1 MATKIET
8 YTFLVSGVFSE
19 NAPRLIR
26 ALDTNYPVIQM
37 DVIDN
42 YTISLPN
49 RISNYAIESR
59 SNISDHIFSENTKLQ
74 FTARIGHAYPLYSL
88 DLNSLIK
95 SDKNNSIKA
104 NKPQQAYELI
114 KKLRDD
120 KLAFDVLTEQELFEG
135 MVITDLSVAREAGD
149 DQLIFNIS
157 LEKFRKVEIGRTVLA
172 NISTNTGDA
181 KKDVKGKELK
191 NKTANKTSEGGKT
204 SGDTS
209 KTAKQG
215 NTDVYFYDSEAEAD
229 AARSTYSKEI
239 SEGKVKIVTNS
250 GRNISENR

>member
-8 YTFLVSGVFSE
+8 YTFLISGVFSD
-19 NAPRLIR
+19 NAPRKSR
-26 ALDTNYPVIQM
+26 AVDTDYPIIQM
-37 DVIDN
+37 DVIES
-42 YTISLPN
+42 YTINMSN
-49 RISNYAIESR
+49 RVSNYAIESR

-74 FTARIGHAYPLYSL
+74 FTAKIGYAFPLYYVAG
-88 DLNSLIK
+88 NSLI
-95 SDKNNSIKA
+95 DYNQENSIKA

-157 LEKFRKVEIGRTVLA
+157 LEKFRKVNIGKTVLA
-172 NISTNTGDA
+172 SVNTGTD
-181 KKDVKGKELK
+181 KGKELSK
-191 NKTANKTSEGGKT
+191 KTANKTSEGGKT

>member
-19 NAPRLIR
+19 NAPRKTR

-95 SDKNNSIKA
+95 SDKNNSIKS

-120 KLAFDVLTEQELFEG
+120 KLAFDVLTEQELFES

-149 DQLIFNIS
+149 DQLVFNIS
-157 LEKFRKVEIGRTVLA
+157 LEKFRKVNIGKTVLA
-172 NISTNTGDA
+172 NISPNN
-181 KKDVKGKELK
+181 KNLK
-191 NKTANKTSEGGKT
+191 NKTANKTSEGSKT

>member
-19 NAPRLIR
+19 NAPRKIR
-26 ALDTNYPVIQM
+26 ALNTDYPVIQM

-42 YTISLPN
+42 YTITMPN

-74 FTARIGHAYPLYSL
+74 FTARIGHAFPMYGLEK
-88 DLNSLIK
+88 NSLIK
-95 SDKNNSIKA
+95 FDNQNTIKA

-149 DQLIFNIS
+149 DQLVFNIS
-157 LEKFRKVEIGRTVLA
+157 LEKFRKVNIGKTVLA
-172 NISTNTGDA
+172 NISPNN
-181 KKDVKGKELK
+181 KNLK

-204 SGDTS
+204 SGDT
-209 KTAKQG
+209 KKKMVATRG
-215 NTDVYFYDSEAEAD
+215 YLD
-229 AARSTYSKEI
+229 KEKDKASVASAQ
-239 SEGKVKIVTNS
+239 SEGRTVQYVED
-250 GRNISENR
+250 RNITENQ

>member
-19 NAPRLIR
+19 NAPRKTR

-42 YTISLPN
+42 YTITLPN

-59 SNISDHIFSENTKLQ
+59 SNISDHIFSENLKLQ
-74 FTARIGHAYPLYSL
+74 FTARIGHAFPMYMLEK
-88 DLNSLIK
+88 NSLIK
-95 SDKNNSIKA
+95 FDNKNTIKS

-149 DQLIFNIS
+149 DQLVFNIS
-157 LEKFRKVEIGRTVLA
+157 LEKFRKVNTGRTVLS
-172 NISTNTGDA
+172 NISTNTGDS
-181 KKDVKGKELK
+181 KKDAKGKELN

-204 SGDTS
+204 SGDTN
-209 KTAKQG
+209 KKMVATRG
-215 NTDVYFYDSEAEAD
+215 YLD
-229 AARSTYSKEI
+229 KEKDKASVTSAQ
-239 SEGKVKIVTNS
+239 SEGKTVDWVEE
-250 GRNISENR
+250 RNITENQ

>member
-42 YTISLPN
+42 YSISMPN

-59 SNISDHIFSENTKLQ
+59 SNISDHIFSENIKLQ
-74 FTARIGHAYPLYSL
+74 FTARVGHAYPLYSL

-157 LEKFRKVEIGRTVLA
+157 LEKFRKVNIGKTVLA
-172 NISTNTGDA
+172 SVNTGTD
-181 KKDVKGKELK
+181 KGKEISK
-191 NKTANKTSEGGKT
+191 KTANKTSEGGKT

>member
-1 MATKIET
+1 MANKIET

-26 ALDTNYPVIQM
+26 ALDENYPIIEM
-37 DVIDN
+37 DVIQN
-42 YTISLPN
+42 YTISMPN
-49 RISNYAIESR
+49 RVSNYPIESR

-74 FTARIGHAYPLYSL
+74 FTAQIGHFFPLYSIKA
-88 DLNSLIK
+88 NSLIQYDNDNPIK
-95 SDKNNSIKA
+95 S

-114 KKLRDD
+114 KKLRDE

-149 DQLIFNIS
+149 DQLVFNIS

-181 KKDVKGKELK
+181 KKDAKGKELK

-204 SGDTS
+204 SGN
-209 KTAKQG
+209 TASVEKQG
-215 NTDVYFYDSEAEAD
+215 NTLIKYYPNEESAASARAE
-229 AARSTYSKEI
+229 YSKEI
-239 SEGKVKIVTNS
+239 AEGKLKIVTNS

>member
-88 DLNSLIK
+88 ELNSLIK

-149 DQLIFNIS
+149 DQLVFNIS
-157 LEKFRKVEIGRTVLA
+157 LEKFRKVNIGKTVLA
-172 NISTNTGDA
+172 NISPNN
-181 KKDVKGKELK
+181 KNLK
-191 NKTANKTSEGGKT
+191 NKTANKTSEGSKT

>member
-19 NAPRLIR
+19 NAPRKTR
-26 ALDTNYPVIQM
+26 ALNTDYPVIQM

-42 YTISLPN
+42 YTITMPN

-59 SNISDHIFSENTKLQ
+59 SNISDHIFSENIKLQ

-95 SDKNNSIKA
+95 SDKNNSIKS

-149 DQLIFNIS
+149 DQLVFNIS
-157 LEKFRKVEIGRTVLA
+157 LEKFRKVNIGKTVLA
-172 NISTNTGDA
+172 SVNTGTD
-181 KKDVKGKELK
+181 KGKELSK
-191 NKTANKTSEGGKT
+191 KTANKTSEGGKT

>member
-42 YTISLPN
+42 YSISMPN

-74 FTARIGHAYPLYSL
+74 FTARIGHTYPLYSL
-88 DLNSLIK
+88 ELNSLIK

-149 DQLIFNIS
+149 DQLVFNIS
-157 LEKFRKVEIGRTVLA
+157 LEKFRKVNIGKTVLA
-172 NISTNTGDA
+172 NISPNN
-181 KKDVKGKELK
+181 KNLK

-204 SGDTS
+204 SGDTNKKMVATRGYLNKEKDKAEVAKAQS
-209 KTAKQG
+209 SGKTVQYVE
-215 NTDVYFYDSEAEAD
+215 D
-229 AARSTYSKEI
+229 
-239 SEGKVKIVTNS
+239 
-250 GRNISENR
+250 RNITENQ